1 MGRLQRR
8 KTDLE
13 KREKRKK
20 IQVDKEQLNVQ
31 AEKKSYAPE
40 KVSKKVKPSGDK
52 NSFFNRA
59 VDFVK
64 EAKAELKKVVW
75 PGRNQT
81 IASTIMVIV
90 LVVIISSFLG
100 LVDFLLSGLM
110 ALILRS

>member
-1 MGRLQRR
+1 MGRLQRK

-20 IQVDKEQLNVQ
+20 IQDEKEQLDEQ
-31 AEKKSYAPE
+31 SEKKKFVAA
-40 KVSKKVKPSGDK
+40 KVVKKEGVAVNKK
-52 NSFFNRA
+52 TFFNKA
-59 VDFVK
+59 VEFVK

-81 IASTIMVIV
+81 IGSTIMVVV